1 MHLPI
6 LRAGKPYRSL
16 NTVPLRH
23 ISSGE
28 LVATVSQ
35 ANGGL
40 IARDFLQAPAR
51 RRMLGEYD
59 VATLLG
65 FCREAAR
72 HFVESELP
80 VDPIDGVMQTPE
92 DYVRTLSSTTGMPEA
107 MARGNMEKIR
117 FVLEQMETVLGGL
130 TRGLDLTVLDSG
142 WSKQDD
148 RVVSYRAEADTLGV
162 ILPSNSPG
170 VHSLWLP
177 SIPLKTPLVLKP
189 GSQEP
194 WTPVR
199 VIQAFLAAGCPGE
212 AFGFYPTD
220 YPGAGEILMRSSRA
234 MLFGDESTVRPWAH
248 DTRIQLHGPGWSKVI
263 LGEDVVDDWRS
274 QLDMMS
280 ASIADNGGR
289 SCLNASGVWVPR
301 HGREIAEALAEKMA
315 TIVPRALDDP
325 EAGVAAF
332 SNPKVAH
339 AISAFIDR
347 QLQQEGAEDLM
358 QRHYP
363 EGRVV
368 EVAGCTF
375 LRPSIVWCEDASHPL
390 ARAEYLFPFASV
402 VELPE
407 QEILSCMG
415 STLVATAVTEK
426 PELRRQLMN
435 CGEIDRLNLG
445 SIPTSRVSWD
455 QPHEGNM
462 FDHLYRQRAFQAVGA

>member
-6 LRAGKPYRSL
+6 LRAGRPYRSL
-16 NTVPLRH
+16 NTVQLRH
-23 ISSGE
+23 IANGE
-28 LVATVSQ
+28 AVATVSQ
-35 ANGGL
+35 ANAGL
-40 IARDFLQAPAR
+40 IARDFLGAAAR

-80 VDPIDGVMQTPE
+80 VDPLDGAMQTPE
-92 DYVRTLSSTTGMPEA
+92 QYVRTLSSTTGMPQA

-117 FVLEQMETVLGGL
+117 FVLDRMETVLGGL
-130 TRGLDLTVLDSG
+130 TRGLDLEVLDAG
-142 WSKQDD
+142 WSMQGD
-148 RVVSYRAEADTLGV
+148 RVISYRAEAETLGV

-177 SIPLKTPLVLKP
+177 AIPLKTPLVLKP

-194 WTPVR
+194 WTPMR
-199 VIQAFLAAGCPGE
+199 VIQAFIAAGCPGE
-212 AFGFYPTD
+212 AFCFYPTD
-220 YPGAGEILMRSSRA
+220 HGGAGEILLRSSRA

-263 LGEDVVDDWRS
+263 LGEDAVDGWRE
-274 QLDMMS
+274 QLETMV

-301 HGREIAEALAEKMA
+301 RGREIAEALAEKLA
-315 TIVPRALDDP
+315 AIEPRPLDDP
-325 EAGVAAF
+325 AARVAAF

-339 AISAFIDR
+339 AISASIDR
-347 QLQQEGAEDLM
+347 QLRQSGAEDLM

-363 EGRVV
+363 DGRVV

-375 LRPSIVWCEDASHPL
+375 LRPTIVWCEDPGHPL
-390 ARAEYLFPFASV
+390 ASAEFLFPFAAV
-402 VELPE
+402 VELPQE
-407 QEILSCMG
+407 QLLARIG
-415 STLVATAVTEK
+415 STLVATAVTDD
-426 PELRRQLMN
+426 PELRRGLMN
-435 CGEIDRLNLG
+435 CAAIDRLNLG